1 MSVEATCAK
10 TGEKEVMPPMKIL
23 VVEDERELLESIGE
37 GLELDGY
44 YVDLC
49 DNGPEALAMA
59 EVESYDLIL
68 LDLNLPGMDG
78 LDILRSLRE
87 GRSKSRVLILS
98 ARSGV
103 PDRVVGLDAGADDYL
118 IKPFAFEELEARI
131 RGLFRREY
139 TQQSSELSYGELSFD
154 TVSRTMYAKGAA
166 VSLTKKETA
175 IAEYLLR
182 HSGRPVSSE
191 ELLAHAWDSN
201 VDLFSNAVRV
211 HIHTLR
217 KKLGSKLGYDPIGNR
232 VGEGYYL
239 RDGTDA

>member
-1 MSVEATCAK
+1 MGFVLKSSGRTELIAAIRATASNC
-10 TGEKEVMPPMKIL
+10 L
-23 VVEDERELLESIGE
+23 
-37 GLELDGY
+37 
-44 YVDLC
+44 
-49 DNGPEALAMA
+49 
-59 EVESYDLIL
+59 
-68 LDLNLPGMDG
+68 
-78 LDILRSLRE
+78 
-87 GRSKSRVLILS
+87 KS
-98 ARSGV
+98 
-103 PDRVVGLDAGADDYL
+103 AG
-118 IKPFAFEELEARI
+118 I
-131 RGLFRREY
+131 
-139 TQQSSELSYGELSFD
+139 
-154 TVSRTMYAKGAA
+154 AKGAA

-239 RDGTDA
+239 RKGTDLISD